1 MAEQGSQAQRRAASI
16 ARHVTAAKGSSPSVA
31 AADSGAPTPHPR
43 VGNAIAPAP
52 THARAHARVV
62 RREAPEGQHQALHVA
77 LPVHKRAPPRRP
89 SCQKPEPDAR
99 FANPKP
105 YHVVMCFLLPQLL
118 RELVKPKF

>member
-1 MAEQGSQAQRRAASI
+1 MMAEQGSQAQRRAASI

-31 AADSGAPTPHPR
+31 AADSGAPTPHHR

-52 THARAHARVV
+52 THARARKGGAAGSAR
-62 RREAPEGQHQALHVA
+62 GQHPALPVA

-105 YHVVMCFLLPQLL
+105 YHVVMCFLLPPLL
-118 RELVKPKF
+118 RELLKPKF